1 MATRAKPKSNINFPE
16 IDNSAVLVMVLM
28 YIRLNKYVPSNAM
41 IGM

>member
-1 MATRAKPKSNINFPE
+1 MTTRGKPKSNINFPE

-28 YIRLNKYVPSNAM
+28 NIRLNKYVPSNAM

>member
-1 MATRAKPKSNINFPE
+1 MTTRGKPKSNVNFSE
-16 IDNSAVLVMVLM
+16 IDNSTVLVMVLV